1 MGCMSS
7 KEGGNGDKEGKKEH
21 HHGGLSKLDRHPFKH
36 VGITAEDEFWQALQ
50 APLDTVNELS
60 ENLNKAN
67 ESILALCED
76 EAFLAEN
83 CDKDVKHVMKFL
95 KKQMKKSGK
104 DFRVDI
110 DDGGYIIIVYKEE
123 PEGIVGKILMAIVH
137 LVEAIKH
144 IVEKVPELVKQI
156 EELAKE
162 VHEMPGKLKESAT
175 SGGMNPLEIAKAV
188 KNTET
193 NVKYALGAPKDIK
206 ELIVSVKDL
215 AKTLKEVA
223 EDIEG
228 DDKDEDKEDDKEDDK
243 DDDDK
248 EDDDKEDD
256 KESEEGE
263 KEWWTRKRDGDG
275 SKGDKY
281 HEIAWYLFLFSWM
294 RVVMFFNTECN

>member
-21 HHGGLSKLDRHPFKH
+21 HHGALSKLERHPFKEI
-36 VGITAEDEFWQALQ
+36 GISAEDEFWQALQ

-76 EAFLAEN
+76 ETFLAEN
-83 CDKDVKHVMKFL
+83 CDKDVKNVMKFL

-144 IVEKVPELVKQI
+144 IVEKVPELVEQI
-156 EELAKE
+156 EELVKD
-162 VHEMPGKLKESAT
+162 VHEMPNKIQESAT
-175 SGGMNPLEIAKAV
+175 SGGLNPLQIAKAV
-188 KNTET
+188 KNTGT
-193 NVKYALGAPKDIK
+193 NVKYAAGAPKDIK
-206 ELIVSVKDL
+206 ELIVAVKEL
-215 AKTLKEVA
+215 AKTLKAVA
-223 EDIEG
+223 EDIDG
-228 DDKDEDKEDDKEDDK
+228 DDAPIEKIEKEEKEKEKKEKEEKEDENSE
-243 DDDDK
+243 K
-248 EDDDKEDD
+248 EDDDWQ
-256 KESEEGE
+256 GQ
-263 KEWWTRKRDGDG
+263 G
-275 SKGDKY
+275 KGMVMGTNICCY
-281 HEIAWYLFLFSWM
+281 FLG
-294 RVVMFFNTECN
+294 RVVIIYYFFVLQNWV